1 MQDLERSR
9 VRVDSGDV
17 SHTGWAGSDMEDF
30 YSATVEEQTR
40 RLGLLARQ
48 ALKSWGLS
56 DSNPK
61 LLKYREN
68 AVYRV
73 QLPDGRAAALRL
85 HRHGYHSDAELAS
98 ELSWMAALG
107 ASGVAV
113 PRVIPALD
121 ESPFVMATV
130 PEIPE
135 PRQVDMLEWLDGE
148 AFGSLETG
156 LNTDIQDVRTAFR
169 WVGELVARMHNQAQ
183 SWPLPK
189 GFTRHAW
196 DIDGL
201 VGETPFWGRF
211 WDLRSLTPPQRT
223 LLLRARAR
231 ARDDL
236 AAYGQTPDNYSLI
249 HADLLTDNMILGDGH
264 VKALDFDDSGFGW
277 HLFDIA
283 TILLMLR
290 EEDSY
295 EQIVEGLVQGYRT
308 VRALPDAQLSHL
320 PLFFLVRSFTYLGW
334 IHTRS
339 ETPAAAELAPVFT
352 DLACG
357 LAENYLSTA

>member
-1 MQDLERSR
+1 MGNFYLASIEDQTERLR
-9 VRVDSGDV
+9 C
-17 SHTGWAGSDMEDF
+17 
-30 YSATVEEQTR
+30 
-40 RLGLLARQ
+40 LAIE
-48 ALKSWGLS
+48 ALKRWGVRGPE
-56 DSNPK
+56 PK

-73 QLPDGRAAALRL
+73 DLPDGRAAALRL

-107 ASGVAV
+107 VAGIAV
-113 PRVIPALD
+113 PKVVPALD
-121 ESPFVMATV
+121 GSTFIMAAV

-156 LNTDIQDVRTAFR
+156 LNKNIQDVGTAFR

-183 SWPLPK
+183 NWSLPN

-201 VGETPFWGRF
+201 VGENPFWGRF
-211 WDLRSLTPPQRT
+211 WDLRSLTPAQRT
-223 LLLRARAR
+223 LLLRAGAISRL
-231 ARDDL
+231 DL
-236 AAYGQTPDNYSLI
+236 AAYGQTPDNYGLI
-249 HADLLTDNMILGDGH
+249 HADLLTDNMILGNGH

-295 EQIVEGLVQGYRT
+295 EQILHGVVQGYRT
-308 VRALPDAQLSHL
+308 ARALPDEQLAHL
-320 PLFFLVRSFTYLGW
+320 PLFLLVRSFTYLGW

-352 DLACG
+352 DLACN
-357 LAENYLSTA
+357 LAEEYLSKC